1 MFGRK
6 AFLIQSAVAIIF
18 LGLSYCG
25 CGIWAGCQLFG

>member
-18 LGLSYCG
+18 LGLPYG
-25 CGIWAGCQLFG
+25 GFGIWAGCQLFG